1 MVAAYRYLGCRA
13 DRCLV
18 GGRCLVKLLTSHFKN
33 DYYLVMYHN
42 CKDGPQRAF
51 REAQGSVETDAIRM
65 LPGVIARPEHGMAVE
80 LQSGGMFGCSKSV
93 QVDQRGGG
101 QEPFTVTSSF
111 AMTLNRPSRLSQ
123 HGTSNKH
130 SRLVCPDKAW
140 PHSSH
145 KTFTQCCN
153 PRPARDCLIVNYF
166 LSSHGHHELLD
177 DVTSAFRD
185 RQCGP

>member
-1 MVAAYRYLGCRA
+1 MVAAYRYSGSRA

-18 GGRCLVKLLTSHFKN
+18 GGRCLVKLLTSHFTN

-65 LPGVIARPEHGMAVE
+65 LPGVIARAEHGMAVE

-101 QEPFTVTSSF
+101 QEPFTVPSSF
-111 AMTLNRPSRLSQ
+111 AMTLNQLQ
-123 HGTSNKH
+123 
-130 SRLVCPDKAW
+130 
-140 PHSSH
+140 
-145 KTFTQCCN
+145 Q
-153 PRPARDCLIVNYF
+153 
-166 LSSHGHHELLD
+166 
-177 DVTSAFRD
+177 
-185 RQCGP
+185 